1 MPLTHW
7 STVGGDLRIPH
18 FVGLHAIHFL
28 LITLLVLHFL
38 AGRIAWL
45 RPERVRARLIGV
57 AAFGYAGVMATVTV
71 QAFRGQALI
80 HPDVNTLG
88 MLAGVAAVTL
98 VALTG
103 VLTTARRTAPLEPIQ
118 PIAPLEPATTA
129 PA

>member
-28 LITLLVLHFL
+28 LITLLVLHLL

-57 AAFGYAGVMATVTV
+57 AAFAYAGLMATVTV
-71 QAFRGQALI
+71 QAFRGQSLI
-80 HPDVNTLG
+80 HPDMKTLG
-88 MLAGVAAVTL
+88 MFGGFLAVSLVVFTAVI
-98 VALTG
+98 G
-103 VLTTARRTAPLEPIQ
+103 SARRTVVPAQVAEREPVG
-118 PIAPLEPATTA
+118 AGRS
-129 PA
+129 